1 MFESLSMSAYP
12 TVAVSPLLLAPWPQV
27 APGGT
32 EPGAGR
38 TGAPAPGS
46 IGSGRTERV
55 SSGWG

>member
-12 TVAVSPLLLAPWPQV
+12 TAAVSPLLLAPWPQA

-38 TGAPAPGS
+38 TGVPAPGS
-46 IGSGRTERV
+46 IGSGRTERG